1 MNIDE
6 NDIIQRTIDRLNP
19 LEAGEFRFISGDK
32 LCKLINVKQ
41 VGESHDSER
50 FGVYLIYGITGSTQ
64 TLLYIGK
71 AGTVHE
77 DGTMSGQGL
86 HGRLANKQEGMPRQ
100 MFFEKLLSGKEP
112 RVGSIEGLQIKWFE
126 TYLDNAGTPPFQAE
140 AELLAAYL
148 AEFRKLPPLNNRA

>member
-1 MNIDE
+1 MNKDE
-6 NDIIQRTIDRLNP
+6 NDILQRAIDRLNP
-19 LEAGEFRFISGDK
+19 LKADEFRFIPGDK

-41 VGESHDSER
+41 GGEIHDSDR
-50 FGVYLIYGITGSTQ
+50 FGVYLIYGVYGGSQ

-77 DGTMSGQGL
+77 DGTMSEQGL

-100 MFFEKLLSGKEP
+100 RFFKKLLSGKDP
-112 RVGSIEGLQIKWFE
+112 RVGPIDGLRIKWLE
-126 TYLDNAGTPPFQAE
+126 TYRDNAGTPPFQAE

-148 AEFRKLPPLNNRA
+148 AEFRKLPPLNNKA